1 MPDDVQNACWFKT
14 WTCSSL
20 VAQSNDIFLS
30 ADELKLLTN
39 HPGYLIILSLQ
50 TYSEP
55 ALLVVS

>member
-1 MPDDVQNACWFKT
+1 
-14 WTCSSL
+14 
-20 VAQSNDIFLS
+20 LS